1 LLTYDQVAFIV
12 RQQQQ
17 CVVELVDLGA
27 NYLEEYM
34 MHAIAFRL
42 TGLELVLVGRNL
54 DKLAVVATK
63 IRAKHPKVL
72 EVCDFAGKICIIGLM
87 ETPHM

>member
-1 LLTYDQVAFIV
+1 M
-12 RQQQQ
+12 
-17 CVVELVDLGA
+17 VELVDLVDLGA

-42 TGLELVLVGRNL
+42 TGLELIPVGRNL

-63 IRAKHPKVL
+63 IKAKHPKVL
-72 EVCDFAGKICIIGLM
+72 EVCDFTGKICIIGLM
-87 ETPHM
+87 EIPHM

>member
-1 LLTYDQVAFIV
+1 
-12 RQQQQ
+12 
-17 CVVELVDLGA
+17 VVELVDLGA
-27 NYLEEYM
+27 DYLEEYM
-34 MHAIAFRL
+34 MHTIAFRL
-42 TGLELVLVGRNL
+42 TAVGLELVLVGCNL
-54 DKLAVVATK
+54 DKLVVVATK